1 MITGAR
7 LHKTYLADDGSCVRA
22 LDDVGF
28 AVKEREFYVLLGP
41 SGSGKTTTLRA
52 IAGLDLPDSGRITI
66 NGRVVF
72 ASEDEIHIPP
82 EERPIA
88 MVFQSYA
95 LWPHMDVH
103 DNIAFPLRR
112 GIRRVPQEE
121 AARRVGRVVELLR
134 LKSELHRPVSTLS
147 GGQQQ
152 RVALARALALEPAVL
167 LMDEPLSNLDAR
179 LRARLRVELK
189 EITRSIGI
197 TTVYVTHDQTEAM
210 VMGDRIAV
218 MEHGRILQEGAPWT
232 LYHQPAELFVAKFLG
247 EMNFISGKI
256 EPGNDQYA
264 RVATPVGPLIL
275 VRSPTTPKEGSVV
288 LGFRPED
295 AMLVQAPGENVI
307 CARVTA
313 RHYLGDAFLYQA
325 CSGEISF
332 EIRRPK
338 AEQLELGKE
347 IFVHLPP
354 RACIAFRGG
363 ACKSAGGR
371 FDETVRSGGWSENP
385 RTSS

>member
-1 MITGAR
+1 
-7 LHKTYLADDGSCVRA
+7 
-22 LDDVGF
+22 
-28 AVKEREFYVLLGP
+28 
-41 SGSGKTTTLRA
+41 
-52 IAGLDLPDSGRITI
+52 
-66 NGRVVF
+66 
-72 ASEDEIHIPP
+72 
-82 EERPIA
+82 

-112 GIRRVPQEE
+112 GIRRVTHEE
-121 AARRVGRVVELLR
+121 AARRIDRVVELLR
-134 LKSELHRPVSTLS
+134 LKIQLHRPVSTLS

-179 LRARLRVELK
+179 LRAELRVELK
-189 EITRSIGI
+189 EITRSVGI

-232 LYHQPAELFVAKFLG
+232 LYHQPAELLVAKFLG
-247 EMNFISGKI
+247 EMNFISGQI
-256 EPGNDQYA
+256 EPGNGQYA
-264 RVATPVGPLIL
+264 RVTTLVGALNL

-295 AMLVQAPGENVI
+295 AVLMRAPGENVI

-313 RHYLGDAFLYQA
+313 RHYLGDAFLYRVR
-325 CSGEISF
+325 SGETSF
-332 EIRRPK
+332 AIRRPK
-338 AEQLELGKE
+338 AEQLEFGTE

-354 RACIAFRGG
+354 STCIAFG
-363 ACKSAGGR
+363 AGAEKAAKEQE
-371 FDETVRSGGWSENP
+371 DAAL
-385 RTSS
+385 